1 METASRHDTIGADDR
16 VIGSLEELAALVRGA
31 ETVYL
36 RYSCGYEA
44 DRDSTSEDGESGLA
58 LPGLSVNPLTP
69 EQWWTRP
76 IEDWL
81 ARQICQY
88 RHLAEDEERYP
99 WVLTGSC
106 VGRGPDCEPLLAE
119 VEPLGRLHDGL
130 LQEAERVYD
139 ERFDTGNRP

>member
-1 METASRHDTIGADDR
+1 MDAATATPAIADDQ
-16 VIGSLEELAALVRGA
+16 VIGTLGELSALVQVQDA
-31 ETVYL
+31 VYL

-76 IEDWL
+76 VEDWL

-88 RHLAEDEERYP
+88 LHLAKEEDRYP
-99 WVLTGSC
+99 WVLTGTC
-106 VGRGPDCEPLLAE
+106 VGRGPDCEPLLTD
-119 VEPLGRLHDGL
+119 VVPLGRLHEEL
-130 LQEAERVYD
+130 LQEAERLYG
-139 ERFDTGNRP
+139 ERFDTGKRP